1 MAHIKINYNA
11 KSEELFRA
19 EEKLAN
25 AKSRLQSLGLFP
37 VVRDNILE
45 VYSVKAS
52 PDNVSIFETLEKSL
66 GNTYEEAFYY
76 GDSSYQGPKYKTEIT
91 LPIAKRAATPENL
104 YDLLGLDDE
113 KHRQKFMQENARECE
128 VQIPYQ
134 NGIYLKDYRLEGLKE
149 VLERLCRDYAVH
161 IYKRESKIA
170 ELLKKISS
178 CLDNDSIFSILYEF
192 LNGQKV
198 NFSEGVNNV
207 SSIQKIAEEMPFSE
221 TELSLTETEKRII
234 LNDLFSAF
242 TYTNLSSKTISTLNS
257 RYGIDKNSLLLIG
270 KHNAAVLD
278 TLEVQ
283 EIVSK
288 FKKIK
293 TYSLKR

>member
-11 KSEELFRA
+11 KSEELFRT

-25 AKSRLQSLGLFP
+25 VKSKLQSLGFFP
-37 VVRDNILE
+37 VVRDSILT
-45 VYSVKAS
+45 VYSVKVS
-52 PDNVSIFETLEKSL
+52 PDNASIFGNLEKNL

-76 GDSSYQGPKYKTEIT
+76 GNSSYQGLKYKEEIK
-91 LPIAKRAATPENL
+91 LPIAKRASTPENL
-104 YDLLGLDDE
+104 YDLLGLGDE
-113 KHRQKFMQENARECE
+113 ERRQKFLQENARECE
-128 VQIPYQ
+128 VKIPYQ
-134 NGIYLKDYRLEGLKE
+134 NGIYLKGYRLESLKE
-149 VLERLCRDYAVH
+149 VLERLRCDYAVH

-170 ELLKKISS
+170 ELLKKIGN
-178 CLDNDSIFSILYEF
+178 CLDTDSIFSILYEF

-198 NFSEGVNNV
+198 DFSEGINNV

-221 TELSLTETEKRII
+221 TELSLTETEKEII

-242 TYTNLSSKTISTLNS
+242 TYTSLSSKTISTLNS

-270 KHNAAVLD
+270 KHNAAILD
-278 TLEVQ
+278 TSEVQ
-283 EIVSK
+283 EIVFK

-293 TYSLKR
+293 THSLKR